1 MIKTLIA
8 KLQEEAAAEADHKA
22 WCDSELKDNKLTRE
36 AKTEEVNAL
45 TAKVD
50 ELNAQVAKLTQGIN
64 DHEKAMGEATEVRQK
79 EKAKNE
85 ETIAD
90 CEAAI
95 EAVSSALTILKEFYK
110 KAAGEELLQ
119 AKQTPADDAP
129 ASFSNDAYTGQ
140 Q

>member
-1 MIKTLIA
+1 M
-8 KLQEEAAAEADHKA
+8 
-22 WCDSELKDNKLTRE
+22 
-36 AKTEEVNAL
+36 
-45 TAKVD
+45 
-50 ELNAQVAKLTQGIN
+50 
-64 DHEKAMGEATEVRQK
+64 RQK

-119 AKQTPADDAP
+119 SRAPELPARLASLAP
-129 ASFSNDAYTGQ
+129 LGRAHQNSNPERRTM
-140 Q
+140 